1 MSLSIAAL
9 RVRQVVS
16 AVLAPRRA
24 ADKCADKR
32 HRAPGIDAR
41 LAVELSARML

>member
-16 AVLAPRRA
+16 AVLAPWRA
-24 ADKCADKR
+24 ADKCADEPPRSKDQR
-32 HRAPGIDAR
+32 EA
-41 LAVELSARML
+41 AVELSGRML